1 MGTRDGSII
10 ATIITTH
17 MPRNDAAASG
27 HVCPGIRIH
36 VIDMVQPPGIGISP
50 IADMDSHQ
58 TIITAA
64 LAAKSSAETP
74 KKACWETRSEA
85 MCREISRPAVAPRQP
100 RLRSALVVLVV
111 AAPPGARLVA
121 PLGGA
126 VEPLVHAPEAVQSAR
141 IGGIGVVDD
150 AVLEHECTHARS
162 LARVRGHVGSGH
174 GRVIGDGLRDR
185 CRVHRVATALVVVFD
200 APLALLLLG
209 ERDVEVEVEVAA
221 ARGRSE
227 EHTSELQSL

>member
-17 MPRNDAAASG
+17 MPRNDAAAPG

-36 VIDMVQPPGIGISP
+36 AIDIVQPPGIGISP
-50 IADMDSHQ
+50 IADMDAHQ
-58 TIITAA
+58 TIVTAA

-74 KKACWETRSEA
+74 KNASWGARSEA
-85 MCREISRPAVAPRQP
+85 MRREISSPAVAPRQ
-100 RLRSALVVLVV
+100 RRFRSALVVLVV

-150 AVLEHECTHARS
+150 AVLEHEGAHARP
-162 LARVRGHVGSGH
+162 LAHERGRVGSGH
-174 GRVIGDGLRDR
+174 GRDLAHAPLRGGFR
-185 CRVHRVATALVVVFD
+185 LGVRRVATPLVV
-200 APLALLLLG
+200 
-209 ERDVEVEVEVAA
+209 
-221 ARGRSE
+221 SS
-227 EHTSELQSL
+227 H